1 LTIDKKRTTYI
12 TLFLIVSSFIAAH
25 LCFWVLPSVFETWND
40 KTVDRLFLFRST
52 VKHLWPHYNDTI
64 VHVDLNNTGIE
75 QLNNY
80 YPNRSHDAQLIRNL
94 SAMNASMILYD
105 FFFAARLDEE
115 DDRALI
121 KATEGAGNVYFGLVF
136 ELLREAGPSGN
147 HAKDSEDLSYLGKT
161 KWQVVV
167 TGDSEGFYVG
177 GNPIITFPALASASR
192 GLGYLSLNPD
202 RDGVFRRLPLLVRY
216 DEAFYPSF
224 AFRAIC
230 DYLNVPPGKIIIN
243 PGKKTITLKDAHR
256 PGERAPHD
264 IVIPIDRHGNMVI
277 NFIGSWGRMDHYN
290 FSDVLRASRNKE
302 KMEMWKEELTG
313 KIVVV
318 SKIYTGSSDIG
329 QVPTDPSYPRPGLH
343 ANVMH
348 TILTES
354 FLRELSLGE
363 MLLIEALVSII
374 IFLLTLRF
382 SSLRFSLGTI
392 AVGGSYM
399 AIAALFFFYG
409 NLIFHIVRPLLI
421 AALSLLSILVYRY
434 VSEEREKE
442 VLRRTFEPYFPPL
455 IVKKIMANP
464 HAIATG
470 GQKKELT
477 ILFSDIKDFTNYSA
491 SMTPDKIQRLL
502 SEYFEAMT
510 EIVFR
515 YHGTVDKFIGDGLM
529 VFFGDPDPHPD
540 HALRC
545 VKAAIDM
552 QKEAREIRKRWER
565 QGDMPIQIR
574 IGINTGTVVVGNM
587 GSTRRLSYTVLGS
600 AVNLA
605 ERLEVSAPVGGI
617 LISQR
622 TYDLVKD
629 YVPARPLGQI
639 QIKGLDEGV
648 SVYEVLVDEGS
659 A

>member
-12 TLFLIVSSFIAAH
+12 TLFLIVSSFIVAH
-25 LCFWVLPSVFETWND
+25 LCFWLLPSVVETWND
-40 KTVDRLFLFRST
+40 KTIDRLFLFRSSS
-52 VKHLWPHYNDTI
+52 VHLRPHYDDTI
-64 VHVDLNNTGIE
+64 VHVDLNDTSIE
-75 QLNNY
+75 KLNNY
-80 YPNRSHDAQLIRNL
+80 YPDRSDDAQLIRNL
-94 SAMNASMILYD
+94 SAMNVSMILYD
-105 FFFAARLDEE
+105 FFFAARSDEE

-136 ELLREAGPSGN
+136 VLPEAKPSDN
-147 HAKDSEDLSYLGKT
+147 HAKASEGLSYLNET
-161 KWQVVV
+161 KWQVAVE
-167 TGDSEGFYVG
+167 GDPTGFYVG
-177 GNPIITFPALASASR
+177 RNPLITFPALAYASR
-192 GLGYLSLNPD
+192 GLGYLSLKPD
-202 RDGVFRRLPLLVRY
+202 RDGVSRRLPLLVRY

-243 PGKKTITLKDAHR
+243 PGKKTITLKDTHR

-277 NFIGSWGRMDHYN
+277 NFIGPWGRMDHYK
-290 FSDVLRASRNKE
+290 FSDVLYASRNQD
-302 KMEMWKEELTG
+302 KMGMWKEELTG

-318 SKIYTGSSDIG
+318 SKITTGSSDTG
-329 QVPTDPSYPRPGLH
+329 QVPTDPSYPLPGLH

-392 AVGGSYM
+392 AVGGSYI

-442 VLRRTFEPYFPPL
+442 VIRRTFEPYFPPL
-455 IVKKIMANP
+455 NVKRIMANP

-491 SMTPDKIQRLL
+491 SMTPDHIQKLL

-510 EIVFR
+510 EIVFS

-605 ERLEVSAPVGGI
+605 ERLEVNAPVGGI

-629 YVPARPLGQI
+629 DVPARPLGQI
-639 QIKGLDEGV
+639 QIKGLNEGV
-648 SVYEVLVDEGS
+648 SVFEVLVDEGP

>member
-12 TLFLIVSSFIAAH
+12 TLFLIVSSFIVAH
-25 LCFWVLPSVFETWND
+25 LCPPSVVSTWND
-40 KTVDRLFLFRST
+40 KTIDRLFLFRSSS
-52 VKHLWPHYNDTI
+52 VHFRPHYDDTI
-64 VHVDLNNTGIE
+64 VHVDLNDKSIK

-80 YPNRSHDAQLIRNL
+80 YLNRSQDAYLIRNL
-94 SAMNASMILYD
+94 SAMNVSMILYD
-105 FFFAARLDEE
+105 FFFAARSDEE

-121 KATEGAGNVYFGLVF
+121 KATEGAGNVYFGLAF
-136 ELLREAGPSGN
+136 ELVLEVGPAGN
-147 HAKDSEDLSYLGKT
+147 HAKDSEDLSYLNET

-167 TGDSEGFYVG
+167 EGDPAGFYSG
-177 GNPIITFPALASASR
+177 QNPRITFPALASASR
-192 GLGYLSLNPD
+192 GLGYLSLKWD
-202 RDGVFRRLPLLVRY
+202 RDGVYRRLPLLVRY

-264 IVIPIDRHGNMVI
+264 IVIPIDRNGNMVI
-277 NFIGSWGRMDHYN
+277 NFIGPWGRMDHYN
-290 FSDVLRASRNKE
+290 FSDVLRASRDQDE
-302 KMEMWKEELTG
+302 MEMWKDELKG

-318 SKIYTGSSDIG
+318 SKSITGSSDIG
-329 QVPTDPSYPRPGLH
+329 SVPTDTKYYPLPGLH

-348 TILTES
+348 TILTKS

-363 MLLIEALVSII
+363 MLLIEALVSMI

-392 AVGGSYM
+392 AVGGSYI
-399 AIAALFFFYG
+399 AIAALFFLYG

-455 IVKKIMANP
+455 IVKRIMANP

-491 SMTPDKIQRLL
+491 SMTPDHIQRLL

-552 QKEAREIRKRWER
+552 QKEAREIRKRWEK
-565 QGDMPIQIR
+565 QGNMPIQIR

-605 ERLEVSAPVGGI
+605 ERLEVNAPVGGI

-659 A
+659 S